1 MKKLLFSFLI
11 TMYLSNI
18 VYANWDSPS
27 FITNQN
33 KNSIKAQQ
41 RIGDIVV
48 VGLNLL
54 AFGKALQEDSNEGL
68 KEYLYSA
75 TTNTILT
82 LSIKYGVNRTRP
94 DGDSYSFPSGHSSYS
109 FMAATFLQERYGSKF
124 GVPAL
129 FSASYVA
136 YSRVASKRHYVSDV
150 LAGAIIGSL
159 SSIYFTTP
167 YKMNIGNTTYNITA
181 KPYVSS
187 SQNGITLNIN
197 F

>member
-1 MKKLLFSFLI
+1 MKKLIFSFLI
-11 TMYLSNI
+11 NI
-18 VYANWDSPS
+18 YFLNIAYANWDSPS

-33 KNSIKAQQ
+33 QTSIKVQQ
-41 RIGDIVV
+41 RLGDVV
-48 VGLNLL
+48 VIGLNLL
-54 AFGKALQEDSNEGL
+54 AFGKALQEDNNDGL

-82 LSIKYGVNRTRP
+82 LGLKYGVNRTRP
-94 DGDSYSFPSGHSSYS
+94 DGDKHSFPSGHSSYS
-109 FMAATFLQERYGSKF
+109 FMAATFLQQRYGSKF

-129 FSASYVA
+129 FGASYVA

-150 LAGAIIGSL
+150 LAGAVIGSL

-167 YKMNIGNTTYNITA
+167 YKINVGNTTYNITPQ
-181 KPYVSS
+181 PYVSS
-187 SQNGITLNIN
+187 NKNGINFNIS